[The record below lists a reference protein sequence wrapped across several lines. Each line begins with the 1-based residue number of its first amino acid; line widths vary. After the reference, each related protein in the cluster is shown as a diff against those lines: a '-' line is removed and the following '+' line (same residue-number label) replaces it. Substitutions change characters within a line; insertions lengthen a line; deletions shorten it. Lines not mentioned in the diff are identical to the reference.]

1 MRKIFTELLVGFGVG
16 LVMLMSFT
24 MALMS
29 VS

>member
-16 LVMLMSFT
+16 LVMIMSFV

-29 VS
+29 VA